1 MPLETAALMEPG
13 IKADSDVGDA
23 SSTDPSC
30 SSPENSSSSSAE
42 RCNEP
47 SPPSSR
53 LWVRLCLRKD
63 KKSAFGMLHMG

>member
-13 IKADSDVGDA
+13 TKADSDVGDA
-23 SSTDPSC
+23 SSTDPRC

-53 LWVRLCLRKD
+53 LWVRLCLENQ
-63 KKSAFGMLHMG
+63 SQHFAFYM